1 MSLSNFAENALLAH
15 LFSTYTVYVGYG
27 SAAIEASM
35 TELSGSGYARELVGA
50 YTLTG
55 VGGDDQYVEND
66 ADIDFDTATGA
77 QGTCAVFGFFDALTA
92 GNFLGSV
99 TLAELGLDDIV
110 VILGTQ
116 ITIAATK
123 CLCKLD

>member
-27 SAAIEASM
+27 SAATEASM
-35 TELSGSGYARELVGA
+35 TELTGSGYTRKAYGA
-50 YTLTG
+50 YTLTSVG
-55 VGGDDQYVEND
+55 VDQQQVTND
-66 ADIDFDTATGA
+66 NDITFDVSTGS
-77 QGTCAVFGFFDALTA
+77 QGTCAHIGFFDAATS

-99 TLAELGLDDIV
+99 SLASLGLDDIN

-116 ITIAATK
+116 IEIAATK
-123 CLCKLD
+123 CICRLD